1 MRISDW
7 SSDVCSSDL
16 HEDPARLPMA
26 LFEVL
31 QHCLK
36 LLARGM
42 LLHPKHFVDET
53 SGPTGGDLLRLPG
66 NMKRANDYP
75 RGISVQAKTM
85 VMDIQQRRGPRIVL
99 PSHLRLRQRL
109 RGYVPRPPA
118 LGKDAKLH
126 KRPIATLEWILRP
139 DFG

>member
-1 MRISDW
+1 MRVTAVLMCSYISLLSLVASNLFV
-7 SSDVCSSDL
+7 SSIFFFLMIRRPPRSTRTDT
-16 HEDPARLPMA
+16 
-26 LFEVL
+26 LFPCTTL
-31 QHCLK
+31 F
-36 LLARGM
+36 R
-42 LLHPKHFVDET
+42 
-53 SGPTGGDLLRLPG
+53 S
-66 NMKRANDYP
+66 NDYP

>member
-1 MRISDW
+1 MKEIRSCGVLLVVAY
-7 SSDVCSSDL
+7 SCTVQLQLRFDL
-16 HEDPARLPMA
+16 VIARHEDPARLPMA
-26 LFEVL
+26 RFEVR

-75 RGISVQAKTM
+75 RGISVQH
-85 VMDIQQRRGPRIVL
+85 DRRDDGASEIGRAHV
-99 PSHLRLRQRL
+99 
-109 RGYVPRPPA
+109 
-118 LGKDAKLH
+118 
-126 KRPIATLEWILRP
+126 
-139 DFG
+139 

>member
-1 MRISDW
+1 
-7 SSDVCSSDL
+7 
-16 HEDPARLPMA
+16 
-26 LFEVL
+26 
-31 QHCLK
+31 
-36 LLARGM
+36 M

-118 LGKDAKLH
+118 LGKDRSEEHTSELQSLMRISYAVFCWNKN
-126 KRPIATLEWILRP
+126 TT
-139 DFG
+139 

>member
-16 HEDPARLPMA
+16 ADSVTVQLQLRFDLFIARHEDPARLPMA

-75 RGISVQAKTM
+75 RGISVQEQTM
-85 VMDIQQRRGPRIVL
+85 VLDIQIGSVSGRDRMC
-99 PSHLRLRQRL
+99 
-109 RGYVPRPPA
+109 
-118 LGKDAKLH
+118 K
-126 KRPIATLEWILRP
+126 
-139 DFG
+139 